1 MEILV
6 ISGLS
11 GSGKS
16 KAASFLEDIGY
27 YIVDNLPAEM
37 MVVFAEFCAASKGRY
52 DRVALVYDVRT
63 GEPAQKLID
72 ALEQMKAAGIHCRM
86 LFLEADNQSIINR
99 YKETR
104 RTHPLAGG
112 GVSVAQALQKERA
125 LLQPVRDH
133 ADFVLNTS
141 GFSASKLHSEILN
154 LFSDASL
161 EDGMHV
167 NVLSFGF
174 KNGIPVEADLV
185 MDVRFMPN
193 PYYIEELK
201 HKTGLDDGVRDYVFS
216 FSQTNEF
223 MRRMEEMMSFLL
235 PLYSEEGKTV
245 LVRSPKPPL
254 PHGRHRLHRRTPPLR
269 SCGPR
274 PGGIYPK
281 CRLSRHRDPSRH
293 HPVKGAYY
301 GKRLLSCRP
310 GKRPEDCGH
319 WRRTRAV
326 YASART
332 EAVQ

>member
-16 KAASFLEDIGY
+16 RVAAYLEDIGY

-37 MVVFAEFCAASKGRY
+37 MVVFADFCAASKGRY
-52 DRVALVYDVRT
+52 DRVALVYDVRS

-72 ALEQMKAAGIHCRM
+72 ALERMKGAGINCRM
-86 LFLEADNQSIINR
+86 LFLEADTQSIINR

-104 RTHPLAGG
+104 RTHPLAEAGG
-112 GVSVAQALQKERA
+112 SVAQALQKERM

-133 ADFVLNTS
+133 ADYVLDTS
-141 GFSASKLHSEILN
+141 GFSTTKLHAEILN
-154 LFSDASL
+154 LFSDAAL

-201 HKTGLDDGVRDYVFS
+201 RKTGLDDAVRDYVFS
-216 FSQTNEF
+216 FSQTNDF
-223 MRRMEEMMSFLL
+223 MTRMEDMLSFLL

-245 LVRSPKPPL
+245 LVLAIGCTGGHHRSVAVAHAL
-254 PHGRHRLHRRTPPLR
+254 AEFVEQAG
-269 SCGPR
+269 
-274 PGGIYPK
+274 YPVTEI
-281 CRLSRHRDPSRH
+281 HRDI
-293 HPVKGAYY
+293 
-301 GKRLLSCRP
+301 
-310 GKRPEDCGH
+310 
-319 WRRTRAV
+319 TR
-326 YASART
+326 
-332 EAVQ
+332 

>member
-16 KAASFLEDIGY
+16 RVASYLEDIGY

-37 MVVFAEFCAASKGRY
+37 MVVFADFCAASKGRY

-72 ALEQMKAAGIHCRM
+72 ALERMKSSGINCRM
-86 LFLEADNQSIINR
+86 LFLEADTQSIINR

-104 RTHPLAGG
+104 RSHPLAEAGAT
-112 GVSVAQALQKERA
+112 VAQALQKECI

-133 ADFVLNTS
+133 ADYVLDTS
-141 GFSASKLHSEILN
+141 GFSTSKLHAEILN
-154 LFSDASL
+154 LFGDATL

-201 HKTGLDDGVRDYVFS
+201 RKTGLDDAVRDYVFS
-216 FSQTNEF
+216 FSQTNDF
-223 MRRMEEMMSFLL
+223 MKRLKDMLSFLL
-235 PLYSEEGKTV
+235 PLYSEEGKSV
-245 LVRSPKPPL
+245 LVLAIGCTGGHHRSVAIT
-254 PHGRHRLHRRTPPLR
+254 HAMAEFIQQAG
-269 SCGPR
+269 
-274 PGGIYPK
+274 YPVTEI
-281 CRLSRHRDPSRH
+281 HRDI
-293 HPVKGAYY
+293 
-301 GKRLLSCRP
+301 
-310 GKRPEDCGH
+310 
-319 WRRTRAV
+319 TR
-326 YASART
+326 
-332 EAVQ
+332 

>member
-16 KAASFLEDIGY
+16 RVASYLEDIGY

-37 MVVFAEFCAASKGRY
+37 MVVFADFCAASKGRY

-72 ALEQMKAAGIHCRM
+72 ALERMKSSGINCRM
-86 LFLEADNQSIINR
+86 LFLEADTQSIINR

-104 RTHPLAGG
+104 RSHPLAEAGAT
-112 GVSVAQALQKERA
+112 VAQALQKERI

-133 ADFVLNTS
+133 ADYVLDTS
-141 GFSASKLHSEILN
+141 GFSTSKLHAEILN
-154 LFSDASL
+154 LFGDATL

-201 HKTGLDDGVRDYVFS
+201 RKTGLDDAVRDYVFS
-216 FSQTNEF
+216 FSQTNDF
-223 MRRMEEMMSFLL
+223 MKRLKDMLSFLL
-235 PLYSEEGKTV
+235 PLYSEEGKSV
-245 LVRSPKPPL
+245 LVLAIGCTGGHHRSVAITHAL
-254 PHGRHRLHRRTPPLR
+254 AEFIQQAG
-269 SCGPR
+269 
-274 PGGIYPK
+274 YPVTDI
-281 CRLSRHRDPSRH
+281 HRDI
-293 HPVKGAYY
+293 
-301 GKRLLSCRP
+301 
-310 GKRPEDCGH
+310 
-319 WRRTRAV
+319 TR
-326 YASART
+326 
-332 EAVQ
+332 

>member
-16 KAASFLEDIGY
+16 RVASYLEDIGY

-37 MVVFAEFCAASKGRY
+37 MVVFADFCAASKGRY

-72 ALEQMKAAGIHCRM
+72 ALERMKSSGINCRM
-86 LFLEADNQSIINR
+86 LFLEADTQSIINR

-104 RTHPLAGG
+104 RSHPLAEAGAT
-112 GVSVAQALQKERA
+112 VAQALQKERI

-133 ADFVLNTS
+133 ADYVLDTS
-141 GFSASKLHSEILN
+141 GFSTSKLHAEILN
-154 LFSDASL
+154 LFGDATL

-201 HKTGLDDGVRDYVFS
+201 RKTGLDDAVRDYVFS
-216 FSQTNEF
+216 FSQTNDF
-223 MRRMEEMMSFLL
+223 MKRLKDMLSFLL
-235 PLYSEEGKTV
+235 PLYSEEGKSV
-245 LVRSPKPPL
+245 LVLAIGCTGGHHRSVAIS
-254 PHGRHRLHRRTPPLR
+254 HAMGEFIQQA
-269 SCGPR
+269 G
-274 PGGIYPK
+274 YPVTEI
-281 CRLSRHRDPSRH
+281 HRDI
-293 HPVKGAYY
+293 
-301 GKRLLSCRP
+301 
-310 GKRPEDCGH
+310 
-319 WRRTRAV
+319 TR
-326 YASART
+326 
-332 EAVQ
+332 

>member
-16 KAASFLEDIGY
+16 RVASYLEDIGY

-37 MVVFAEFCAASKGRY
+37 MVVFADFCAASKGRY

-72 ALEQMKAAGIHCRM
+72 ALERMKSSGINCRM
-86 LFLEADNQSIINR
+86 LFLEADTQSIINR

-104 RTHPLAGG
+104 RSHPLAEAGTT
-112 GVSVAQALQKERA
+112 VAQALQKERI

-133 ADFVLNTS
+133 ADYVLDTS
-141 GFSASKLHSEILN
+141 GFSTSKLHAEILN
-154 LFSDASL
+154 LFGDATL

-193 PYYIEELK
+193 PYYIEELNR
-201 HKTGLDDGVRDYVFS
+201 KTGLDDAVRDYVFS
-216 FSQTNEF
+216 FSQTNDF
-223 MRRMEEMMSFLL
+223 MKRLKDMLSFLL
-235 PLYSEEGKTV
+235 PLYSEEGKSV
-245 LVRSPKPPL
+245 LVLAIGCTGGHHRSVAIT
-254 PHGRHRLHRRTPPLR
+254 HAMAEFIQQAG
-269 SCGPR
+269 
-274 PGGIYPK
+274 YPVTEI
-281 CRLSRHRDPSRH
+281 HRDI
-293 HPVKGAYY
+293 
-301 GKRLLSCRP
+301 
-310 GKRPEDCGH
+310 
-319 WRRTRAV
+319 TR
-326 YASART
+326 
-332 EAVQ
+332 

>member
-16 KAASFLEDIGY
+16 RVAAYLEDIGY

-37 MVVFAEFCAASKGRY
+37 MVVFADFCAASKGRY
-52 DRVALVYDVRT
+52 DRVALVYYVRS

-72 ALEQMKAAGIHCRM
+72 ALERMKGAGINCRM
-86 LFLEADNQSIINR
+86 LFLEADTQSIINR

-104 RTHPLAGG
+104 RTHPLAEAGG
-112 GVSVAQALQKERA
+112 SVAQALQKERM

-133 ADFVLNTS
+133 ADYVLDTS
-141 GFSASKLHSEILN
+141 GFSTTKLHAEILN
-154 LFSDASL
+154 LFSDAAL

-201 HKTGLDDGVRDYVFS
+201 RKTGLDDAVRDYVFS
-216 FSQTNEF
+216 FSQTNDF
-223 MRRMEEMMSFLL
+223 MTRMEDMLSFLL

-245 LVRSPKPPL
+245 LVLAIGCTGGHHRSVAVAHAL
-254 PHGRHRLHRRTPPLR
+254 AEFIEQAG
-269 SCGPR
+269 
-274 PGGIYPK
+274 YPVTEI
-281 CRLSRHRDPSRH
+281 HRDI
-293 HPVKGAYY
+293 
-301 GKRLLSCRP
+301 
-310 GKRPEDCGH
+310 
-319 WRRTRAV
+319 TR
-326 YASART
+326 
-332 EAVQ
+332 

>member
-16 KAASFLEDIGY
+16 RVAAYLEDIGY

-37 MVVFAEFCAASKGRY
+37 MVVFADFCAASKGRY
-52 DRVALVYDVRT
+52 DRVALVYDVRS

-72 ALEQMKAAGIHCRM
+72 ALERMKGAGINCRM
-86 LFLEADNQSIINR
+86 LFLEADTQSIINR
-99 YKETR
+99 YKEPR
-104 RTHPLAGG
+104 RTHPLAEAGG
-112 GVSVAQALQKERA
+112 SVAQALQKERM

-133 ADFVLNTS
+133 ADYVLDTS
-141 GFSASKLHSEILN
+141 GFSTTKLHAEILN
-154 LFSDASL
+154 LFSDAAL

-201 HKTGLDDGVRDYVFS
+201 RKTGLDDAVRDYVFS
-216 FSQTNEF
+216 FSQTNDF
-223 MRRMEEMMSFLL
+223 MTRMEDMLSFLL

-245 LVRSPKPPL
+245 LVLAIGCTGGHHRSVAVAHAL
-254 PHGRHRLHRRTPPLR
+254 AEFIEQAG
-269 SCGPR
+269 
-274 PGGIYPK
+274 YPVTEI
-281 CRLSRHRDPSRH
+281 HRDI
-293 HPVKGAYY
+293 
-301 GKRLLSCRP
+301 
-310 GKRPEDCGH
+310 
-319 WRRTRAV
+319 TR
-326 YASART
+326 
-332 EAVQ
+332 

>member
-16 KAASFLEDIGY
+16 RVAAYLEDIGY

-37 MVVFAEFCAASKGRY
+37 MVVFADFCAASKGRY
-52 DRVALVYDVRT
+52 DRVALVYDVRS

-72 ALEQMKAAGIHCRM
+72 ALERMKGAGINCRM
-86 LFLEADNQSIINR
+86 LFLEADTQSIINR

-104 RTHPLAGG
+104 RTHPLAEAGG
-112 GVSVAQALQKERA
+112 SVAQALQKERM

-133 ADFVLNTS
+133 ADYVLDTS
-141 GFSASKLHSEILN
+141 GFSTTKLHAEILN
-154 LFSDASL
+154 LFSDAAL

-201 HKTGLDDGVRDYVFS
+201 RKTGLDDAVRDYVFS
-216 FSQTNEF
+216 FSQTDDF
-223 MRRMEEMMSFLL
+223 MTRMEDMLSFLL

-245 LVRSPKPPL
+245 LVLAIGCTGGHHRSVAVAHAL
-254 PHGRHRLHRRTPPLR
+254 AEFIEQAG
-269 SCGPR
+269 
-274 PGGIYPK
+274 YPVTEI
-281 CRLSRHRDPSRH
+281 HRDI
-293 HPVKGAYY
+293 
-301 GKRLLSCRP
+301 
-310 GKRPEDCGH
+310 
-319 WRRTRAV
+319 TR
-326 YASART
+326 
-332 EAVQ
+332 

>member
-16 KAASFLEDIGY
+16 RVAAYLEDIGY

-37 MVVFAEFCAASKGRY
+37 MVVFADFCAASKGRY
-52 DRVALVYDVRT
+52 DRVALVYDVRS

-72 ALEQMKAAGIHCRM
+72 ALERMKGAGINCRM
-86 LFLEADNQSIINR
+86 LFLEADTQSIINR

-104 RTHPLAGG
+104 RTHPLAEAGG
-112 GVSVAQALQKERA
+112 SVAQALQKERM

-133 ADFVLNTS
+133 ADYVLDTS
-141 GFSASKLHSEILN
+141 GFSTTKLHAEILN
-154 LFSDASL
+154 LFSDAAL

-167 NVLSFGF
+167 KVLSFGF

-201 HKTGLDDGVRDYVFS
+201 RKTGLDDAVRDYVFS
-216 FSQTNEF
+216 FSQTNDF
-223 MRRMEEMMSFLL
+223 MTRMEDMLSFLL

-245 LVRSPKPPL
+245 LVLAIGCTGGHHRSVAVAHAL
-254 PHGRHRLHRRTPPLR
+254 AEFIEQAG
-269 SCGPR
+269 
-274 PGGIYPK
+274 YPVTEI
-281 CRLSRHRDPSRH
+281 HRDI
-293 HPVKGAYY
+293 
-301 GKRLLSCRP
+301 
-310 GKRPEDCGH
+310 
-319 WRRTRAV
+319 TR
-326 YASART
+326 
-332 EAVQ
+332 

>member
-16 KAASFLEDIGY
+16 RVASYLEDIGY

-37 MVVFAEFCAASKGRY
+37 MVVVADFCAASKGRY

-72 ALEQMKAAGIHCRM
+72 ALERMKSSGINCRM
-86 LFLEADNQSIINR
+86 LFLEADTQSIINR

-104 RTHPLAGG
+104 RSHPLAEAGAT
-112 GVSVAQALQKERA
+112 VAQALQKERI

-133 ADFVLNTS
+133 ADYVLDTS
-141 GFSASKLHSEILN
+141 GFSTSKLHAEILN
-154 LFSDASL
+154 LFGDATL

-201 HKTGLDDGVRDYVFS
+201 RKTGLDDAVRDYVFS
-216 FSQTNEF
+216 FSQTNDF
-223 MRRMEEMMSFLL
+223 MKRLKDMLSFLL
-235 PLYSEEGKTV
+235 PLYSEEGKSV
-245 LVRSPKPPL
+245 LVLAIGCTGGHHRSVAIT
-254 PHGRHRLHRRTPPLR
+254 HAMAEFIQQAG
-269 SCGPR
+269 
-274 PGGIYPK
+274 YPVTEI
-281 CRLSRHRDPSRH
+281 HRDI
-293 HPVKGAYY
+293 
-301 GKRLLSCRP
+301 
-310 GKRPEDCGH
+310 
-319 WRRTRAV
+319 TR
-326 YASART
+326 
-332 EAVQ
+332 

>member
-16 KAASFLEDIGY
+16 RVAAYLEDIGY

-37 MVVFAEFCAASKGRY
+37 MVVFADFCAASKGRY
-52 DRVALVYDVRT
+52 DRVALVYDVRS

-72 ALEQMKAAGIHCRM
+72 ALERMKGAGINCRM
-86 LFLEADNQSIINR
+86 LFLEADTQSIINR

-104 RTHPLAGG
+104 RTHPLAEAGG
-112 GVSVAQALQKERA
+112 SVAQALQKERM

-133 ADFVLNTS
+133 ADYVLDTS
-141 GFSASKLHSEILN
+141 GFSTTKLHAEILN
-154 LFSDASL
+154 LFSDVAL

-201 HKTGLDDGVRDYVFS
+201 RKTGLDDAVRDYVFS
-216 FSQTNEF
+216 FSQTNDF
-223 MRRMEEMMSFLL
+223 MTRMEDMLSFLL

-245 LVRSPKPPL
+245 LVLAIGCTGGHHRSVAVAHAL
-254 PHGRHRLHRRTPPLR
+254 AEFIEQAG
-269 SCGPR
+269 
-274 PGGIYPK
+274 YPVTEI
-281 CRLSRHRDPSRH
+281 HRDI
-293 HPVKGAYY
+293 
-301 GKRLLSCRP
+301 
-310 GKRPEDCGH
+310 
-319 WRRTRAV
+319 TR
-326 YASART
+326 
-332 EAVQ
+332 